1 MVILSSINY
10 TNRQG
15 TFIKTDFEA
24 INGRII
30 KFPKTG
36 EISIGIDRAHWAR
49 DTSYLKGKKM
59 ELKSLEK
66 LEFKEHI
73 DEISRFSNRF

>member
-1 MVILSSINY
+1 MKRKSVSEKWNTESY
-10 TNRQG
+10 C
-15 TFIKTDFEA
+15 F
-24 INGRII
+24 
-30 KFPKTG
+30 
-36 EISIGIDRAHWAR
+36 GIDRAHWAR